1 MILSIDFLVSK
12 KKRKKK
18 ERENSIERIKGRIVM
33 DGCVYRK

>member
-18 ERENSIERIKGRIVM
+18 ERENSMEGIKGRIVM